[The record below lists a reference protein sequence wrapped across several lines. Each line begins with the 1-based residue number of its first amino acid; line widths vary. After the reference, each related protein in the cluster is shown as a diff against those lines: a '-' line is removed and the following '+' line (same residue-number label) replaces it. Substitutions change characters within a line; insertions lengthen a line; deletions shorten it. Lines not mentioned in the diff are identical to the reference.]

1 MTCRRLLLIGLLLAV
16 WGPSPGAGQNATTGT
31 SFTLSFVIDGVA
43 YTATCN
49 VTGTAA
55 SNCTFILD
63 HGLNVTKLSTTGSTT
78 TEMPVYFPIIL
89 FTTMG
94 VVIVLGILMIAGYC
108 MLKQRVDRANAGYG
122 QVPQGY
128 APQSAESYEAQAGYP
143 TPEYQGPYRGQ
154 ASQLNAGHKV
164 IQVGLVHP
172 CLPTGAVMVP

>member
-16 WGPSPGAGQNATTGT
+16 CGPSPGAGQNATTGT

-78 TEMPVYFPIIL
+78 TSDPPVYFSIIL
-89 FTTMG
+89 FATAGM
-94 VVIVLGILMIAGYC
+94 VVVLSILMIVGYC
-108 MLKQRVDRANAGYG
+108 MWKQRTDRENAGFMPVSPGEYPPGYSPGPGYG
-122 QVPQGY
+122 R
-128 APQSAESYEAQAGYP
+128 
-143 TPEYQGPYRGQ
+143 PEYYDRGQ